1 MPSRTNIPQRLRSLR
16 ISRVVRNRV
25 KEGVRVKYDVDPPGT
40 PANQATLRREI
51 PEEVVLVRW
60 RRRSRPGRTYSGTR
74 LPPGIWRTLPTILV
88 PDIAS
93 WRHHS
98 VADIEQAIAKARVTP
113 QADERSG
120 RPPAVPHAAAV
131 HALIT
136 VLGTSNLTQLVERHA
151 DEARH
156 ANPGVPDLFLYV
168 VRDNGRSESPRFV
181 EVKKPEEKLYEH
193 QADEIAFMTTLGLDA
208 RVLRLLEAD
217 TRRTR
222 RPASNT
228 RAS

>member
-1 MPSRTNIPQRLRSLR
+1 MPSRTNIPQRLRPLR

-40 PANQATLRREI
+40 PADQVTLRREI

-60 RRRSRPGRTYSGTR
+60 RRRSKPGRTYSGTR
-74 LPPGIWRTLPTILV
+74 LPPGLWRALPTVLG

-93 WRHHS
+93 WRHQS
-98 VADIEQAIAKARVTP
+98 AADIEQAIAKARATL
-113 QADERSG
+113 QEDKNG
-120 RPPAVPHAAAV
+120 RPPAVPHAAAL

-136 VLGTSNLTQLVERHA
+136 VLGTSILTQLVERHA

-156 ANPGVPDLFLYV
+156 ANPGVPDLFLYA
-168 VRDNGRSESPRFV
+168 VRDDGRIESPRFV
-181 EVKKPEEKLYEH
+181 EVKKPEEKLSEH
-193 QADEIAFMTTLGLDA
+193 QADEIAFMTMLGLDA

-222 RPASNT
+222 RPATTT
-228 RAS
+228 RTS